1 MTYERSL
8 AIEERLKDVLH
19 LIRAGQSSTPDIAVR
34 LGVSVPTV
42 SRDVNALRERGHEIR
57 AERLSGGWRYFI
69 DEARQRQT
77 ATSNSSQGHRKI
89 IA

>member
-8 AIEERLKDVLH
+8 AIEQRLGDVLE
-19 LIRAGQSSTPDIAVR
+19 LIRTGQCSTPDIAER
-34 LGVSVPTV
+34 LGVSVPTI
-42 SRDVNALRERGHEIR
+42 SRDVNALRERGHSIR
-57 AERLSGGWRYFI
+57 AVRQKGGWRYFI

-77 ATSNSSQGHRKI
+77 ATSNSSQGRRKI